1 MASALKL
8 ITPYNTSEFHELVQ
22 QSRSHFVEVHDELHT
37 IAVDLRQLLA
47 NPKGTRFGGMRVD
60 LRLNAVRVARHI
72 EHAAGAELAAAKS
85 MTMAYRVYLDLYTRQ
100 GAQQGRTHAFDVD
113 R

>member
-8 ITPYNTSEFHELVQ
+8 ITPYNTSEFHELVRQ
-22 QSRSHFVEVHDELHT
+22 ARTHNVEIHDELHT

-60 LRLNAVRVARHI
+60 LKLNAVRVARHI
-72 EHAAGAELAAAKS
+72 EHAAAAELAAAKS
-85 MTMAYRVYLDLYTRQ
+85 MTAAYRVYLDLYTKQ
-100 GAQQGRTHAFDVD
+100 GSVGASRSFDVD